1 MARTEPLQIAV
12 VGHTNAGK
20 TSLLRTLTRRVD
32 FGEVSDRPG
41 TTRHVE
47 SVELRVDGQVAVRF
61 FDTPGL
67 EDAVTLLEHV
77 SAFDAGSRPERIRR
91 FLQGPEAHGAFEQ
104 EAKVL
109 RKLLEVDAAFLVIDA
124 REPVLPKFAAEVEL
138 LNSCARPL
146 LPVLN
151 FVRDAASREAQWR
164 DMLSAAGLHAVVLF
178 DAAAPFTG
186 AEREL
191 YQDLGTL
198 LPSRRGSLRDIVGF
212 LGSEFEARRRAGCTL
227 IAQQIVEAAA
237 LRHVATAAEFADPIA
252 RQARIETLRH
262 AVSGLAQRGIDALL
276 ELHGFREGDAA
287 EAPLP
292 QLGGRWTMDLFN
304 PEAIRQ
310 AGVRLG
316 QGAAVGVA
324 IGVAADL
331 AVGGLSLGAGAALGG
346 ALGGALAQGFGPLG
360 RQLRNKL
367 RGVHELTVEDS
378 VLFVLADWQLG
389 LLRAL
394 EQRGHAARQPIGRVG
409 AGGTETAPGTGSE
422 SDSARAANSKAL
434 ARIVQA
440 AQPARSH
447 PEWAEPRRG
456 DSTERSALI
465 ASLGLKLQQVFDKHE
480 G

>member
-1 MARTEPLQIAV
+1 MTRSDAPLQIAV

-32 FGEVSDRPG
+32 FGAVSEQPG

-47 SVELRVDGQVAVRF
+47 AVELRVDGHAAVRF

-67 EDAVTLLEHV
+67 EDAVTLLDHV
-77 SAFDAGSRPERIRR
+77 ARLEGASRPDRIRR

-109 RKLLEVDAAFLVIDA
+109 RKMLEVDAAFLVIDA

-151 FVRDAASREAQWR
+151 FVRDVANREAQWR
-164 DMLSAAGLHAVVLF
+164 DMLSDAGLHAVVRF

-198 LPSRRGSLRDIVGF
+198 LPAHRAALRAIVEF
-212 LGSEFEARRRAGCTL
+212 LQREFDARRHAGCTL
-227 IAQQIVEAAA
+227 IAQRLVAAAA
-237 LRHVATAAEFADPIA
+237 LRHTATAEEFDDPA
-252 RQARIETLRH
+252 TRQARIDALRQ
-262 AVSGLAQRGIDALL
+262 AVSDQARRGVDALL
-276 ELHGFREGDAA
+276 SLYGFRQGDAA

-292 QLGGRWTMDLFN
+292 QLAGRWAMDLFN
-304 PEAIRQ
+304 PEALKQ

-316 QGAAVGVA
+316 SGAAVGA
-324 IGVAADL
+324 ALGVGLDL
-331 AVGGLSLGAGAALGG
+331 AVGGTSLGAFAALGG
-346 ALGGALAQGFGPLG
+346 AIGGALAQGPGPLG
-360 RQLRNKL
+360 RQLANKL

-378 VLFVLADWQLG
+378 VLFVLAEQQLA

-394 EQRGHAARQPIGRVG
+394 EQRGHAALQRV
-409 AGGTETAPGTGSE
+409 ALP
-422 SDSARAANSKAL
+422 ARPDAAADNQAL
-434 ARIVQA
+434 AHVVQA

-447 PEWAEPRRG
+447 PDWAEERRG
-456 DSTERSALI
+456 DSGDRRALVE
-465 ASLGLKLQQVFDKHE
+465 ALADRLQQVVAQLND
-480 G
+480 